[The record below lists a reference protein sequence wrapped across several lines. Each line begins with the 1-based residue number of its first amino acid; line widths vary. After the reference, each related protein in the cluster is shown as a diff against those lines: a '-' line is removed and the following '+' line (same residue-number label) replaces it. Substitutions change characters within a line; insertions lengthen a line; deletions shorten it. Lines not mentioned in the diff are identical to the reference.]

1 MDDESQKVLM
11 TKLHD
16 VRNDIKDDVAG
27 VYAHL
32 KQDLTEIRRDLSSM
46 QESGGGG
53 GADPVA
59 RIGLAVV
66 VLLLAVLLLLEVF
79 G

>member
-46 QESGGGG
+46 QESGGG
-53 GADPVA
+53 ADPVA

-66 VLLLAVLLLLEVF
+66 VLLVAVSLLLQVF